1 MEQCTQLLMNQVM
14 HLYIQRSMQLFRDLK
29 VHPGAGGML
38 WVLRKNNGMIQKE
51 IAKKLGITPPSMTV
65 MIKKL
70 EGEGYIVKKQDE
82 KDQRITRIFIT
93 EKGVEI
99 AHHMESV
106 LKELEKEAFANMS
119 DEEIMLLR
127 RLLLQMKEN
136 LSDKNQKGD

>member
-14 HLYIQRSMQLFRDLK
+14 HLYIQRSMKLFRDLK

-38 WVLRKNNGMIQKE
+38 WALRKNNGMSQKE

-93 EKGVEI
+93 EKGEEI
-99 AHHMESV
+99 AYHMESV
-106 LKELEKEAFANMS
+106 LKMLEKEAFANMS
-119 DEEIMLLR
+119 EEEIMLLR
-127 RLLLQMKEN
+127 RLLLQMKDN
-136 LSDKNQKGD
+136 LSDKK

>member
-38 WVLRKNNGMIQKE
+38 WALRKNNGMAQKE

-82 KDQRITRIFIT
+82 KDQRMTRIFIT
-93 EKGVEI
+93 EKGKEI

-106 LKELEKEAFANMS
+106 LKTLEQEAFA
-119 DEEIMLLR
+119 R
-127 RLLLQMKEN
+127 GR
-136 LSDKNQKGD
+136 

>member
-38 WVLRKNNGMIQKE
+38 WALRKNNGMAQKE

-82 KDQRITRIFIT
+82 KDQRMTRIFIT
-93 EKGVEI
+93 EKGKEI
-99 AHHMESV
+99 AHHMELV
-106 LKELEKEAFANMS
+106 LKTLEQEAFANMS
-119 DEEIMLLR
+119 EEEIMLLR
-127 RLLLQMKEN
+127 RLLIQMKEN
-136 LSDKNQKGD
+136 LLDKN

>member
-51 IAKKLGITPPSMTV
+51 IAKKL
-65 MIKKL
+65 

-82 KDQRITRIFIT
+82 KDQRITRIYIT
-93 EKGVEI
+93 EKGEEI
-99 AHHMESV
+99 AYHMESV
-106 LKELEKEAFANMS
+106 LKTLEEEAFANMS
-119 DEEIMLLR
+119 EEEIMLLR

-136 LSDKNQKGD
+136 LSDKNQKGE

>member
-82 KDQRITRIFIT
+82 KDQRITRIYIT
-93 EKGVEI
+93 EKGEEI
-99 AHHMESV
+99 AYHMESV
-106 LKELEKEAFANMS
+106 LKTLEKEAFANMS
-119 DEEIMLLR
+119 EEEIMLLR

-136 LSDKNQKGD
+136 LSDKNQKGE

>member
-38 WVLRKNNGMIQKE
+38 WVLRKNNGMIQKDM
-51 IAKKLGITPPSMTV
+51 AKKLGITPPSMTV

-93 EKGVEI
+93 EKGEEI
-99 AHHMESV
+99 AYHMESV
-106 LKELEKEAFANMS
+106 LKMLEKEAFANMS
-119 DEEIMLLR
+119 EEEIMLLR

-136 LSDKNQKGD
+136 LSNKNQKGE